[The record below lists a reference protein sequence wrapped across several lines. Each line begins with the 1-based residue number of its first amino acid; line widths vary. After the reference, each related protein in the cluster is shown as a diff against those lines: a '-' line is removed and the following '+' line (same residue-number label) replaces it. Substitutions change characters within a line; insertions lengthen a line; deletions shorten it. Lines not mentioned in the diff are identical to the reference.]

1 MKLHKKDKQQIIE
14 NVVSRFD
21 MEIAKAKTMV
31 DYLEKALLGETN
43 ELFYTVKYTMHFQ
56 NSPEYSMQV
65 LKCALETF
73 SFLLSREEYAS
84 KKEELKEFFYLFF
97 DAIFIQ
103 RCRYAKVIEER
114 ENAVH
119 TVLERVS
126 ERLNQTLDTQQLM
139 ISGISHDMRTSLNA
153 IIGYI
158 SFIKEKNI
166 LNGEEKVFLDK
177 AENASSTL
185 KNLVTGILDITKIN
199 TGQMEIKEDF
209 FWLDKMILKCIDNI
223 GIGLKNKDIDFK
235 VEVDLFPKK
244 VFGDVQRLMEIIINL
259 LSNALKYTDH
269 GFVHLKVRKNR
280 ESDDTVEILFKVE
293 DSGIGMTPK
302 ELNNMFKPYSRFKT
316 DREGVGLGL
325 HIVQILAQKLG
336 GSLSTKSKV
345 GVGSTFSFTITLQKK
360 TNELSKTD
368 EKTICFF
375 NDQKEIYSF
384 DKKLLFLREHGYKII
399 EFSDAEKFI
408 KYLLTPKEKTLDIVS
423 IVSSRNG
430 YIKYDALINYL
441 KKLKRCSKTAFIAEE
456 TEPNV
461 SLEHFDK
468 IYHYFT
474 PISTYIESLQVLD
487 REENITKTDA
497 KKQKN
502 IHILAVDDIETN
514 LEVLKLFIKK
524 KYPFATID
532 LAAGGYEAL
541 GMYKAKTIY
550 ALILMDLKM
559 PGLNGFEVLKKLK
572 ATHDHLPPIYAL
584 TADIYKGTYD
594 KVAQAGFNGLLQKP
608 LQENYL
614 FETIEKAI
622 HEKNNQ

>member
-21 MEIAKAKTMV
+21 MEIAKAKILV
-31 DYLEKALLGETN
+31 YYLEKALLGETN
-43 ELFYTVKYTMHFQ
+43 EFFYTVKYTMHFQ

-73 SFLLSREEYAS
+73 SFLLSKEEYAS
-84 KKEELKEFFYLFF
+84 KKKELKEFFYLFF
-97 DAIFIQ
+97 EMIFIQ

-166 LNGEEKVFLDK
+166 LTGEDRTFLNK

-223 GIGLKNKDIDFK
+223 GIGLKNKDVDFK

-244 VFGDVQRLMEIIINL
+244 VFGDAQRLMEIIVNL
-259 LSNALKYTDH
+259 LSNAIKYTDR

-280 ESDDTVEILFKVE
+280 ESDDTVEMLFEVE
-293 DSGIGMTPK
+293 DSGIGMAPK
-302 ELNNMFKPYSRFKT
+302 ELKNMFKPYSRFKT

-345 GVGSTFSFTITLQKK
+345 GVGSTFSFTITLQKE

-368 EKTICFF
+368 ERTICFF

-384 DKKLLFLREHGYKII
+384 DKKLLFLREHGCKII
-399 EFSDAEKFI
+399 KFSDAEKFI

-430 YIKYDALINYL
+430 YIKYDALVNYL

-456 TEPNV
+456 TGPNV

-468 IYHYFT
+468 IYHYFA
-474 PISTYIESLQVLD
+474 PISTYIESPQVLD
-487 REENITKTDA
+487 KEENIRKTDA

-524 KYPFATID
+524 KYPFTTID

-541 GMYKAKTIY
+541 GMYKAKATY
-550 ALILMDLKM
+550 DLILMDLKM

-572 ATHDHLPPIYAL
+572 TTHDHLPPIYAL
-584 TADIYKGTYD
+584 TADIYKDTYD

-622 HEKNNQ
+622 HEKNN